1 MRHFQLQCKESSRHL
16 RKSMKMPTI
25 VDFVFDD
32 RITMINKLP
41 LSVEPNQTKMTAR
54 AAE

>member
-1 MRHFQLQCKESSRHL
+1 
-16 RKSMKMPTI
+16 MPTI

-54 AAE
+54 TAEQQNTLCDYVNY